1 MNREN
6 NRSIPDGRNPPA
18 MSDKPDLGSSID
30 RTNGRTTFR
39 PRRSRLSIRIRG
51 GKKNGRSVWERP
63 VSFGNRHFPRRR
75 EYLEMRAYYA
85 VIVFQLW
92 LSVSRIRIT
101 S

>member
-39 PRRSRLSIRIRG
+39 PRWNPPSIPKT